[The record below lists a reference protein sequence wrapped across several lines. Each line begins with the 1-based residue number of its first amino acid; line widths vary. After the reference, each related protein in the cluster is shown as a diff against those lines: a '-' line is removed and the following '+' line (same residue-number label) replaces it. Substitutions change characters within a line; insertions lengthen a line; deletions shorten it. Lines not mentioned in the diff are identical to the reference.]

1 MRKGI
6 IFALIAGVISGVSI
20 FYNRV
25 VVISGIDSLIFNIL
39 KNGGVTIIFSFF
51 VLFTPLQ
58 QQLERLSLRSWIKL
72 ITIGIIGGSIP
83 FVLFFEG
90 LKLIPAV
97 QANLIHKT
105 LFLWVAL
112 LAVPLLKERLS
123 SLQIIAYFFIA
134 WGTFF
139 IGGMPRFTGNIGELM
154 VLSATVLWSF
164 ENVLAKKAMKEIPS
178 SVVSWARMTFGV
190 VILVLIA
197 TFQQK
202 VGTIFTVPPSFLIPI
217 MGSVILLSGY
227 VYFWYRALSYAP
239 ATLVTSLLVISTP
252 VTAVLS
258 SGILSQPLSI
268 QTIISSALLGISVLF
283 LTFFQK
289 QRT

>member
-1 MRKGI
+1 MHKGI

-25 VVISGIDSLIFNIL
+25 VVISGIDSLIFNII
-39 KNGGVTIIFSFF
+39 KNGGVAIIFSSLIFF
-51 VLFTPLQ
+51 SPLQ
-58 QQLERLSLRSWIKL
+58 QQLKRLSLQSWIKL

-83 FVLFFEG
+83 FILFFEG
-90 LKLIPAV
+90 LKIIPAV

-123 SLQIIAYFFIA
+123 SLQIVAYFFIA
-134 WGTFF
+134 LGTFF
-139 IGGMPRFTGNIGELM
+139 IGGMPRFTGSIGEIM
-154 VLSATVLWSF
+154 VLSATILWSF
-164 ENVLAKKAMKEIPS
+164 ENVLAKKVLHEIPS
-178 SVVSWARMTFGV
+178 SLVAWARMTFGV
-190 VILVLIA
+190 IILVIIA

-202 VGTIFTVPPSFLIPI
+202 VGAVFSVPSFFIFPI
-217 MGSVILLSGY
+217 LGSVILLSGY
-227 VYFWYRALSYAP
+227 VFFWYRALSYAP

-252 VTAVLS
+252 ITALLS
-258 SGILSQPLSI
+258 SGILAQPLSV
-268 QTIISSALLGISVLF
+268 QTILSSSVLGITVFF